1 MTAVTVFVVLHP
13 PPIEGDEPLV
23 TREETA
29 NILHANRYF
38 KAHMQVATAR
48 RCHARCRRER

>member
-38 KAHMQVATAR
+38 KAHMQVATAP